1 MAQTASTQT
10 LAKFREKARQLIAR
24 TDINQKA
31 TARLASDA
39 SISPAYHFSSQLDAS
54 DGKDLL
60 LNTTFGKEGRF
71 SYMDIEGQLHGYY
84 TEGFNSHYHNQVLIA
99 PVFNVPQCSLIH

>member
-1 MAQTASTQT
+1 MAQTSGTQT

-39 SISPAYHFSSQLDAS
+39 PYRPPITSRLSYDAS

-71 SYMDIEGQLHGYY
+71 SYMDKEGELV
-84 TEGFNSHYHNQVLIA
+84 TWIL
-99 PVFNVPQCSLIH
+99 